1 MRRKLLLLLIAPL
14 ALAFAACGNATDTVQ
29 GGQALIVDPCAGG
42 GHRWQDLYAC
52 FFGPTGK
59 ASCGGQGV
67 CHGAPGDYGFVYL
80 QCGTS
85 RDCRTSIMG
94 YTGSPTDPTQ
104 ASLFKILRSNTNGD
118 EPTPPG
124 LPKMPCIYQAG
135 GIPMKTLCG
144 KPNGIAYTFT
154 PDDLARIAAWIQA
167 GAPND

>member
-29 GGQALIVDPCAGG
+29 GGQALIADPCAGG

-67 CHGAPGDYGFVYL
+67 CHGAPGDQGAQLGAF

-85 RDCRTSIMG
+85 RDCWVSSTAFL
-94 YTGSPTDPTQ
+94 SPDPT
-104 ASLFKILRSNTNGD
+104 KILRSNTNGD
-118 EPTPPG
+118 DPTPPNQ
-124 LPKMPCIYQAG
+124 PKMPCVYQAG
-135 GIPMKTLCG
+135 GISRKTLCG

-167 GAPND
+167 GAMND